1 MQRPPRSGTRKSH
14 ISIKKHP
21 TLALRNVIDGVEF
34 RLGIGFSQWD
44 IEAGK
49 SRWSKCAG
57 TTSINEWGP
66 FFGISQTVVKYKRH
80 GAPKTCKRVHYC
92 TD

>member
-66 FFGISQTVVKYKRH
+66 FFGISQTCGEIQK
-80 GAPKTCKRVHYC
+80 AWCPQ
-92 TD
+92 DM